1 MRNRRSTSTE
11 SQEPRVSPEDLALL
25 EERLTQKIKDQES
38 RILILSNKLDS
49 LIKKYNASRQPVI
62 PDEFVLGPNEPP
74 RRPAQKD

>member
-1 MRNRRSTSTE
+1 MRNRRSAPTE

-49 LIKKYNASRQPVI
+49 LIKKYNAARQPVI

-74 RRPAQKD
+74 RRPAPKD